1 MCVCVCVHVHAPI
14 ILVFV
19 PDVEFGFLCVYN
31 IMRELFEGM
40 YLNMVAIITCF
51 VASVMLTLLINVLI
65 CT

>member
-1 MCVCVCVHVHAPI
+1 M
-14 ILVFV
+14 FV